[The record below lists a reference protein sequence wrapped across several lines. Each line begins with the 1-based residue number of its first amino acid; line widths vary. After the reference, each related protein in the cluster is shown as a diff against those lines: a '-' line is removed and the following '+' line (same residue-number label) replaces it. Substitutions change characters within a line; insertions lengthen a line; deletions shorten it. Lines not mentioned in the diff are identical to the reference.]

1 MLYDYQDKKQIYSL
15 DTKPDA
21 PVTSIQ
27 WMNPSASPLLV
38 EGTQKG
44 AVFIWSIPT
53 IEKHKQPQIR
63 SSFTAFPAFAKSA
76 AEGQARSTSLLLDW
90 NQHSGLLAAAGST
103 QIVKIWDVETEKI
116 RCERNTASSVGC
128 AAIKSV
134 SANAYFCCLLN
145 GKLLGIDTRMKNM
158 TSLYTAGIG
167 EKSRVVGM
175 RVLENSVLLGDF
187 SGTMRVVDTRT
198 FSEVSSSSIVPLMS
212 SFQGHAEMNVVVG
225 TSLNSEIVLANR
237 EGEQM
242 QSIRVL
248 DGFRALSLGQVLSC
262 AMHPIDSA
270 IACYNSS
277 GIVYVYK

>member
-1 MLYDYQDKKQIYSL
+1 
-15 DTKPDA
+15 
-21 PVTSIQ
+21 
-27 WMNPSASPLLV
+27 
-38 EGTQKG
+38 
-44 AVFIWSIPT
+44 
-53 IEKHKQPQIR
+53 
-63 SSFTAFPAFAKSA
+63 
-76 AEGQARSTSLLLDW
+76 
-90 NQHSGLLAAAGST
+90 
-103 QIVKIWDVETEKI
+103 
-116 RCERNTASSVGC
+116 
-128 AAIKSV
+128 
-134 SANAYFCCLLN
+134 
-145 GKLLGIDTRMKNM
+145 
-158 TSLYTAGIG
+158 
-167 EKSRVVGM
+167 M

-198 FSEVSSSSIVPLMS
+198 FSEVSRSSIVPMMS

-237 EGEQM
+237 EGERM

>member
-187 SGTMRVVDTRT
+187 SGTMRVV
-198 FSEVSSSSIVPLMS
+198 
-212 SFQGHAEMNVVVG
+212 VG

-237 EGEQM
+237 EGERM